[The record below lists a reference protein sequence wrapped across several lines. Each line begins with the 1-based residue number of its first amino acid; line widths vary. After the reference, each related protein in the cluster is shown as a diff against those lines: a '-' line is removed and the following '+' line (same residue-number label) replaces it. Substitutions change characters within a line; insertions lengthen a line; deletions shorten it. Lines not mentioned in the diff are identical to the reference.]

1 MASSLLDSY
10 EHQFAGLTAEI
21 TTKIGKIPNLS
32 GGEKR
37 SMISS
42 VEKSLDE
49 AHELLEQMDLEI
61 REIPSK
67 DRQRFSNRLKSY
79 QSELTKLEKDFKRS
93 RIAYS
98 DLQHTRE
105 ELLGGDDVTTS
116 EDQRARLLD
125 NTEKLDRT
133 NRRLEHGYRIAVE
146 TEQVGAD
153 ILENL
158 QDDRRKIER
167 ARERLRET
175 DTDLGKSSRVL
186 SGMMRRFL
194 PSSGN

>member
-1 MASSLLDSY
+1 MASLLDSY
-10 EHQFAGLTAEI
+10 EHQFGGLTAEI
-21 TTKIGKIPNLS
+21 TTKIAKIPNLS
-32 GGEKR
+32 GSEKR

-42 VEKSLDE
+42 VEKNMDE
-49 AHELLEQMDLEI
+49 ASELLEQMDLEI

-79 QSELTKLEKDFKRS
+79 QVEMTKLEKEFKRS

-98 DLQHTRE
+98 DLQHGRS
-105 ELLGGDDVTTS
+105 ELLGGDDASTS

-125 NTEKLDRT
+125 NTERLDRT
-133 NRRLEHGYRIAVE
+133 SRRLEQGYAIAVE
-146 TEQVGAD
+146 TEQLGAD
-153 ILENL
+153 ILDNL

-167 ARERLRET
+167 ARDRLRET
-175 DTDLGKSSRVL
+175 DADLGKSSRIL

-194 PSSGN
+194 PST